1 MTNAGEDAEKRNTVS
16 GTINSYSHYG
26 DQYEGPQI
34 TKNRSV
40 TWSSYP
46 TSESISK
53 ENEMSI
59 TKRYLRIYTLIAA
72 LFTIAKTGNQT

>member
-1 MTNAGEDAEKRNTVS
+1 MRLQAPNKQKMTNAGEDAEKRNTVS

-40 TWSSYP
+40 T
-46 TSESISK
+46 
-53 ENEMSI
+53 
-59 TKRYLRIYTLIAA
+59 
-72 LFTIAKTGNQT
+72 